1 MKRAMFVIGTV
12 LLTVVAAVAIA
23 GFIRFNF
30 TDGGDVLPS
39 IPSTRVGITVETS
52 TGGISAS

>member
-1 MKRAMFVIGTV
+1 MFVIGTV
-12 LLTVVAAVAIA
+12 LLTVIAAVAIA